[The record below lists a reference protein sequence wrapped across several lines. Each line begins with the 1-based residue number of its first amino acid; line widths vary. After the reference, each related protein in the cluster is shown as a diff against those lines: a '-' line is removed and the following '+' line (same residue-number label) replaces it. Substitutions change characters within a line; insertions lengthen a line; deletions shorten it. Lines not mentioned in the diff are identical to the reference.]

1 MKVTVIIPT
10 YKPGVSF
17 RRLMKKL
24 STQTYPIEKIIIMN
38 TEQQYWK
45 DALIQ
50 DVRQA
55 EVHHITKAEFDHG
68 KTRAMG
74 AAMAKSDILVYF
86 TQDAVP
92 ADDLVV
98 QHLVQVFQDESVG
111 AAYGRQLP
119 NPDCKFIEAYTRGFN
134 YPKNSS
140 VKRKS
145 DLPKLGIK
153 TYFCSNVC
161 SAYRKSV
168 YEKMGGFITRTI
180 FNEDMIFA
188 GHAVEAGYQI
198 AYAADAQVI
207 HSHNYTAMQQL
218 HRNFD
223 LGVSQADHPEVFGR
237 LHSEGEGIRLVKKTA
252 KWLVENGHA
261 LLMPQLVMASGSKY
275 AGYWLG
281 KHYKKLPEGLIR
293 SLTMNPAYWEGEAGD
308 GR

>member
-1 MKVTVIIPT
+1 MTVTVIIPT
-10 YKPGVSF
+10 YKPGASF

-50 DVRQA
+50 DVGQA

-74 AAMAKSDILVYF
+74 AAMANSDILVFF

-98 QHLVQVFQDESVG
+98 EYLVQAFQDESVG

-180 FNEDMIFA
+180 FNEDMIMA
-188 GHAVEAGYQI
+188 AHMVQAGYGI
-198 AYAADAQVI
+198 AYQADAKVF
-207 HSHNYTAMQQL
+207 HSHNYSYTQQFC
-218 HRNFD
+218 RNFD
-223 LGVSQADHPEVFGR
+223 LAVSQADHPEIFADIS
-237 LHSEGEGIRLVKKTA
+237 SESEGIRLVKKTA
-252 KWLVENGHA
+252 AYLMQEKKPWLIPD
-261 LLMPQLVMASGSKY
+261 LILASGFKFLGY
-275 AGYWLG
+275 KAGQN
-281 KHYKKLPEGLIR
+281 YKKLPKSLIR
-293 SLTMNPAYWEGEAGD
+293 KFTMNPSYWEQE
-308 GR
+308 

>member
-1 MKVTVIIPT
+1 MTVTVIIPT
-10 YKPGVSF
+10 YKPGASF

-50 DVRQA
+50 DVGQA
-55 EVHHITKAEFDHG
+55 EVHHITKVEFDHG

-98 QHLVQVFQDESVG
+98 EHLVRAFQDESVG

-161 SAYRKSV
+161 SAYRNSV

-180 FNEDMIFA
+180 FNEDMIMA
-188 GHAVEAGYQI
+188 AHMVQEGYGI
-198 AYAADAQVI
+198 AYQADAKVF
-207 HSHNYTAMQQL
+207 HSHNYSYTQQFR
-218 HRNFD
+218 RNFD
-223 LGVSQADHPEVFGR
+223 LAVSQADHPEIFADIS
-237 LHSEGEGIRLVKKTA
+237 SESEGIRLVKKTA
-252 KWLVENGHA
+252 AYLMQEKKPWLIPD
-261 LLMPQLVMASGSKY
+261 LILASGFKFLGY
-275 AGYWLG
+275 KAGQN
-281 KHYKKLPEGLIR
+281 YKKLPKILIR
-293 SLTMNPAYWEGEAGD
+293 KFTMNPSYWEQE
-308 GR
+308 

>member
-1 MKVTVIIPT
+1 MTVTVIIPT
-10 YKPGVSF
+10 YKPGASF

-50 DVRQA
+50 DVGQA
-55 EVHHITKAEFDHG
+55 EVHHITKVKFDHG

-98 QHLVQVFQDESVG
+98 EHLVQAFQDESVG

-180 FNEDMIFA
+180 FNEDMIMA
-188 GHAVEAGYQI
+188 AHMVQEGYGI
-198 AYAADAQVI
+198 AYQADAKVF
-207 HSHNYTAMQQL
+207 HSHNYSYTQQFR
-218 HRNFD
+218 RNFD
-223 LGVSQADHPEVFGR
+223 LAVSQADHPEIFADIS
-237 LHSEGEGIRLVKKTA
+237 SESEGIRLVKKTA
-252 KWLVENGHA
+252 AYLMQEKKPWLIPD
-261 LLMPQLVMASGSKY
+261 LILASGFKFLGY
-275 AGYWLG
+275 KAGQN
-281 KHYKKLPEGLIR
+281 YKKFPKILIR
-293 SLTMNPAYWEGEAGD
+293 KFTMNPSYWEQE
-308 GR
+308 

>member
-1 MKVTVIIPT
+1 MTVTVIIPT
-10 YKPGVSF
+10 YKPGASF

-50 DVRQA
+50 DVGQA
-55 EVHHITKAEFDHG
+55 EVHHITKVEFDHG

-98 QHLVQVFQDESVG
+98 EHLVQAFQDESVG

-180 FNEDMIFA
+180 FNEDMIMA
-188 GHAVEAGYQI
+188 ANMVQAGYGI
-198 AYAADAQVI
+198 AYQADAKVF
-207 HSHNYTAMQQL
+207 HSHNYSYTQQFR
-218 HRNFD
+218 RNFD
-223 LGVSQADHPEVFGR
+223 LAVSQADHPEIFADIS
-237 LHSEGEGIRLVKKTA
+237 SESEGIRLVKKTA
-252 KWLVENGHA
+252 AYLMQEKKPWLIPD
-261 LLMPQLVMASGSKY
+261 LILASGFKFLGY
-275 AGYWLG
+275 KAGQN
-281 KHYKKLPEGLIR
+281 YKKLPKILIR
-293 SLTMNPAYWEGEAGD
+293 KFTMNPSYWEQE
-308 GR
+308 

>member
-1 MKVTVIIPT
+1 MTVTVIIPT
-10 YKPGVSF
+10 YKPGASF

-98 QHLVQVFQDESVG
+98 EHLVQAFQDESVG

-180 FNEDMIFA
+180 FNEDMIMA
-188 GHAVEAGYQI
+188 AHMVQAGYGI
-198 AYAADAQVI
+198 AYQADAKVF
-207 HSHNYTAMQQL
+207 HSHNYSYTQQFR
-218 HRNFD
+218 RNFD
-223 LGVSQADHPEVFGR
+223 LAVSQADHPEIFADIS
-237 LHSEGEGIRLVKKTA
+237 SESEGIRLVKKTA
-252 KWLVENGHA
+252 AYLMQEKKPWLIPD
-261 LLMPQLVMASGSKY
+261 LILASGFKFLGY
-275 AGYWLG
+275 KAGQN
-281 KHYKKLPEGLIR
+281 YKKLPKSLIR
-293 SLTMNPAYWEGEAGD
+293 KFTMNPSYWEQE
-308 GR
+308 

>member
-10 YKPGVSF
+10 YKPGASF

-98 QHLVQVFQDESVG
+98 EHLVQVFQDESVG

-161 SAYRKSV
+161 SAYRKPV

-180 FNEDMIFA
+180 FNEDMIMA
-188 GHAVEAGYQI
+188 AHMVQAGYGI
-198 AYAADAQVI
+198 AYQADAKVF
-207 HSHNYTAMQQL
+207 HSHNYSYKQQF

-223 LGVSQADHPEVFGR
+223 LAVSQADHPEIFADIS
-237 LHSEGEGIRLVKKTA
+237 SESEGIRLVKKTA
-252 KWLVENGHA
+252 AYLMQEKKSWLIPD
-261 LLMPQLVMASGSKY
+261 LILASGFKFLGY
-275 AGYWLG
+275 KAGQN
-281 KHYKKLPEGLIR
+281 YKKLPKSLIR
-293 SLTMNPAYWEGEAGD
+293 KFTMNPSYWDQE
-308 GR
+308 

>member
-1 MKVTVIIPT
+1 MTVTVIIPT
-10 YKPGVSF
+10 YKPGASF

-50 DVRQA
+50 DVGQA
-55 EVHHITKAEFDHG
+55 EVHHITKVKFDHG

-98 QHLVQVFQDESVG
+98 EHLVQAFQDESVG

-180 FNEDMIFA
+180 FNEDMIMA
-188 GHAVEAGYQI
+188 AHMVQEGYGI
-198 AYAADAQVI
+198 AYQADAKVF
-207 HSHNYTAMQQL
+207 HSHNYSYTQQFR
-218 HRNFD
+218 RNFD
-223 LGVSQADHPEVFGR
+223 LAVSQADHPEIFADIS
-237 LHSEGEGIRLVKKTA
+237 SESEGIRLVKKTA
-252 KWLVENGHA
+252 AYLMQEKNPWLIPDFI
-261 LLMPQLVMASGSKY
+261 LASGFKF
-275 AGYWLG
+275 
-281 KHYKKLPEGLIR
+281 
-293 SLTMNPAYWEGEAGD
+293 
-308 GR
+308 

>member
-1 MKVTVIIPT
+1 MTVTVIIPT
-10 YKPGVSF
+10 YKPGASF

-38 TEQQYWK
+38 TEKQYWK

-98 QHLVQVFQDESVG
+98 EHLVRAFQDESVG

-161 SAYRKSV
+161 SAYRNSV

-180 FNEDMIFA
+180 FNEDMIMA
-188 GHAVEAGYQI
+188 AHMVQAGYGI
-198 AYAADAQVI
+198 AYQADAKVF
-207 HSHNYTAMQQL
+207 HSHNYSYTQQFR
-218 HRNFD
+218 RNFD
-223 LGVSQADHPEVFGR
+223 LAVSQADHPEIFADIS
-237 LHSEGEGIRLVKKTA
+237 SESEGIRLVKKTA
-252 KWLVENGHA
+252 AYLMQEKKPWLIPD
-261 LLMPQLVMASGSKY
+261 LILASGFKFLGY
-275 AGYWLG
+275 KAGQN
-281 KHYKKLPEGLIR
+281 YKKLPKSLIR
-293 SLTMNPAYWEGEAGD
+293 KFTMNPSYWEQE
-308 GR
+308 